1 MELIK
6 NDTLNIQIIRKSYI
20 WILTILFN
28 FSLYE
33 QIFDFYLS
41 KYCEDFLLKLSINY
55 EYFLTL
61 SYYSLTLKSTQI
73 CP

>member
-20 WILTILFN
+20 WTLTILFN

-33 QIFDFYLS
+33 QIFGFYLS